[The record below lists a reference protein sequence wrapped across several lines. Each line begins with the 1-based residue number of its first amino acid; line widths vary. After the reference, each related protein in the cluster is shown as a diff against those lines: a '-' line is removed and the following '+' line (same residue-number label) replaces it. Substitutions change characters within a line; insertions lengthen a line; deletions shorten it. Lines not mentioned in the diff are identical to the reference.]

1 MVDLVAAWVEPPAE
15 ASWVWAIARPD
26 LGVPNTRSA
35 VVGVRRP
42 APRNEHV
49 HAPPLPSDLTQLCSM
64 HGERDLKQLL
74 ASLEP
79 VQRAGEFVFAVVDDV
94 SRLEVV
100 AAEATVSEDEGL
112 TALLRREQADRL
124 GIAYDYVAAW
134 ITLHVHS
141 ALDAVGL
148 TAAISTALADA
159 GLSCNVI
166 AGYHHDHLLVPADRA
181 AEAITVLSALSRGTR
196 RRA

>member
-1 MVDLVAAWVEPPAE
+1 
-15 ASWVWAIARPD
+15 
-26 LGVPNTRSA
+26 
-35 VVGVRRP
+35 
-42 APRNEHV
+42 
-49 HAPPLPSDLTQLCSM
+49 M
-64 HGERDLKQLL
+64 HGERDVKQLL

-79 VQRAGEFVFAVVDDV
+79 VQRAGDFVFAVVDDV
-94 SRLEVV
+94 GLLEVV
-100 AAEATVSEDEGL
+100 AAEATVREDEGL
-112 TALLRREQADRL
+112 TAVLRREEADRR

-134 ITLHVHS
+134 ITLRVHS

-181 AEAITVLSALSRGTR
+181 AEAITVLSDLSRGTKR
-196 RRA
+196 